1 MSPYWRCSGSKGWL
15 WILWKTTAEN
25 YLRCCR
31 KHSYV
36 NLQFKNWWFVSSVTE
51 NCFTRKSL
59 YFTVTAIA
67 LALHTIVNYLPSCK
81 KPSGACLHCLTPR
94 VIIYISAKQVQN
106 TIAWLQ
112 AEVWLGL
119 RSTALFHKTE
129 QRKMRL
135 KSFKEGLRVQTHT
148 TLVWTRQTALVHFF
162 AFDWR
167 MPSCRPVGRE
177 ISLRLQSSVSV
188 RCRARQEKMLL
199 WLNTSRGTLRCDSF
213 SIQVTS
219 NDDKAD
225 PHLQQQSLR
234 CYVPAEMVVGRRAWP
249 HLAVPWSF
257 LNLTTSCTRCYR
269 RVVGNVRLPQTIMR
283 GGCTLPM
290 ALSGVAG
297 VPCCYSPGELLGCA
311 GSSSVPRFPP
321 SGARHPSPAG
331 FLGTRMVDWGGH
343 R

>member
-1 MSPYWRCSGSKGWL
+1 MSQYWRCSGSKDWL

-25 YLRCCR
+25 DLRCCW
-31 KHSYV
+31 KLFHG

-51 NCFTRKSL
+51 NCFTSKSL

-67 LALHTIVNYLPSCK
+67 LALHTIINYLPSCK
-81 KPSGACLHCLTPR
+81 KPSGACLHCLTPC

-129 QRKMRL
+129 QWKMRL
-135 KSFKEGLRVQTHT
+135 KSFKEGLRVRTHT
-148 TLVWTRQTALVHFF
+148 ILVWTRQTALVHLF

-167 MPSCRPVGRE
+167 MPSCRSVGRE
-177 ISLRLQSSVSV
+177 ISLRLQSSISV
-188 RCRARQEKMLL
+188 RCHARQEETLL
-199 WLNTSRGTLRCDSF
+199 WLNTSRGRLRCDSS
-213 SIQVTS
+213 SIQVTYD
-219 NDDKAD
+219 DDKPD
-225 PHLQQQSLR
+225 PRLQQQSLR

-269 RVVGNVRLPQTIMR
+269 RFVRMW
-283 GGCTLPM
+283 GC
-290 ALSGVAG
+290 
-297 VPCCYSPGELLGCA
+297 
-311 GSSSVPRFPP
+311 
-321 SGARHPSPAG
+321 
-331 FLGTRMVDWGGH
+331 H
-343 R
+343 RQ